1 MTTATIPAIP
11 EFQTGAG
18 QARPDARFAVARRP
32 LAAVT
37 GAEIQAPLIQ
47 GGHVR
52 YANLDYGA
60 SAPALSVVS
69 AYLNEILPFY
79 ASVHRGAG
87 YASQI
92 STSVYENA
100 RTIVREFVRGRPDDA
115 VIFTRNTTDS
125 LNLLAGCLP
134 AVDGVHTGEVL
145 YLDIE
150 HHANLLPWQR
160 VPHRSVTAAPTLAA
174 TLELL
179 RAELAHGGV
188 SLLAVT
194 GASNVTGEILPIR
207 ALATLAHDY
216 GARIVVDAAQLAPHR
231 RINIAAD
238 DIDYLAFSG
247 HKLYAPFGAGVLI
260 GRPDWLD
267 AGTPHLAGGGAVQD
281 ARIDSV
287 SWTTGP
293 ARHEGGSPNVLG
305 AAALARATQV
315 VADLDEK
322 QWHAHENAIRSF
334 LVEGLAR
341 IDGVTVHQIFSD
353 SASFDAPAAAG
364 PVNAAGTGPGTG
376 TIGVVN
382 FSVEGYDAGLVAA
395 YLSAEHGIGLR
406 DGRFCAHPLLRRLG
420 LPSGSLRASFGLG
433 SRLEDAQRLLAALQ
447 ELRRSG
453 LGWDYVVDAGRWVP
467 SDDTRSYPHWA
478 PNTPGTAGA
487 APCTQD

>member
-1 MTTATIPAIP
+1 MTTAIYS
-11 EFQTGAG
+11 
-18 QARPDARFAVARRP
+18 PDAAADTSFGEQQAGLAVSRRP
-32 LAAVT
+32 LAAVS

-69 AYLNEILPFY
+69 AYLNEILPYY

-92 STSVYENA
+92 STSVYENS
-100 RTIVREFVRGRPDDA
+100 RSIVRDFVGGRADDS

-134 AVDGVHTGEVL
+134 AAGGQHLGEVL

-150 HHANLLPWQR
+150 HHANLLPWQG
-160 VPHRSVTAAPTLAA
+160 VPHRSVVAADTLAGTIA
-174 TLELL
+174 NL
-179 RAELAHGGV
+179 RAELEQGDI

-207 ALATLAHDY
+207 ELAALAHEF

-231 RINIAAD
+231 RINITAD
-238 DIDYLAFSG
+238 DVDYLAFSG
-247 HKLYAPFGAGVLI
+247 HKLYAPFGSGVLV

-267 AGTPHLAGGGAVQD
+267 AGTPHLAGGGAVRE
-281 ARIDSV
+281 ARLDTV

-315 VADLDEK
+315 IAALD
-322 QWHAHENAIRSF
+322 QGLWHAHESAIRSF
-334 LVEGLAR
+334 LVEGLR
-341 IDGVTVHQIFSD
+341 KIEGVTVHQIFTDAD
-353 SASFDAPAAAG
+353 SATD
-364 PVNAAGTGPGTG
+364 

-395 YLSAEHGIGLR
+395 YLSAEHGVGLR
-406 DGRFCAHPLLRRLG
+406 DGRFCAHPLLKRLG

-433 SRLEDAQRLLAALQ
+433 SRLEDAQRLLAGIE
-447 ELRRSG
+447 ELRRTG

-467 SDDTRSYPHWA
+467 ANDTRTYPEWA

-487 APCTQD
+487 APCTED

>member
-1 MTTATIPAIP
+1 MTTAIFPAATAIDA
-11 EFQTGAG
+11 TAIDATSGG
-18 QARPDARFAVARRP
+18 HPDARFAVAGRP
-32 LAAVT
+32 LSAVT

-100 RTIVREFVRGRPDDA
+100 RSIVRGFVGGRADDA

-134 AVDGVHTGEVL
+134 VRGGKHTGEVL

-150 HHANLLPWQR
+150 HHANLLPWQK
-160 VPHRSVTAAPTLAA
+160 VPHRSVVAAPTLAA
-174 TLELL
+174 TLERL
-179 RAELAHGGV
+179 RGELAHGGI

-207 ALATLAHDY
+207 ALAALAHEY

-238 DIDYLAFSG
+238 DVDYLAFSG
-247 HKLYAPFGAGVLI
+247 HKLYAPFGAGVLV

-267 AGTPHLAGGGAVQD
+267 AGTPHLAGGGAVLD
-281 ARIDSV
+281 ARLDTV

-305 AAALARATQV
+305 AATLARATEV
-315 VADLDEK
+315 IAALDEE
-322 QWHAHENAIRSF
+322 QWHAHENAIRSI
-334 LVEGLAR
+334 LVEGLQR
-341 IDGVTVHQIFSD
+341 IDGVSVHQIFSD
-353 SASFDAPAAAG
+353 TEQGA
-364 PVNAAGTGPGTG
+364 G

-382 FSVEGYDAGLVAA
+382 FSVAGYDAGLVAA

-433 SRLEDAQRLLAALQ
+433 SRLEDAQRVLAGIQ
-447 ELRRSG
+447 ELRQTG

-467 SDDTRSYPHWA
+467 SNDSRSYPHWA

-487 APCTQD
+487 APCSLD

>member
-1 MTTATIPAIP
+1 MTTATVSPNTAVRP
-11 EFQTGAG
+11 QSAAG
-18 QARPDARFAVARRP
+18 PDTAALFSERLAVAGRP
-32 LAAVT
+32 LSAVT

-100 RTIVREFVRGRPDDA
+100 RNIVRDFVGGRAGDS

-134 AVDGVHTGEVL
+134 TADGRPAGDVL

-150 HHANLLPWQR
+150 HHANLLPWQG
-160 VPHRSVTAAPTLAA
+160 VPHRSVVAADTIAGTVEA
-174 TLELL
+174 L
-179 RAELAHGGV
+179 RAELQQGGV

-207 ALATLAHDY
+207 ALAALAHEH

-231 RINIAAD
+231 RINISAD
-238 DIDYLAFSG
+238 DVDYLAFSG
-247 HKLYAPFGAGVLI
+247 HKLYAPFGAGVLV
-260 GRPDWLD
+260 GRTDWLD
-267 AGTPHLAGGGAVQD
+267 AGTPHLAGGGAVRE
-281 ARIDSV
+281 ARLDGV
-287 SWTTGP
+287 SWATGP

-305 AAALARATQV
+305 AATLARATQV
-315 VADLDEK
+315 IAALDTDR
-322 QWHAHENAIRSF
+322 WHAHESAIRSF
-334 LVEGLAR
+334 LVEGLHK
-341 IDGVTVHQIFSD
+341 IDGVTVHQIFQD
-353 SASFDAPAAAG
+353 TDPD
-364 PVNAAGTGPGTG
+364 TD

-395 YLSAEHGIGLR
+395 YLSAEHGVGLR
-406 DGRFCAHPLLRRLG
+406 DGRFCAHPLLKRLG

-433 SRLEDAQRLLAALQ
+433 SRLEDAQRLLAGIE
-447 ELRRSG
+447 ELRRTG
-453 LGWDYVVDAGRWVP
+453 LGWDYVVDSGRWVP
-467 SDDTRSYPHWA
+467 ANDTRTYPDWA

-487 APCTQD
+487 APCTDD

>member
-1 MTTATIPAIP
+1 MTTATFPATP
-11 EFQTGAG
+11 GFRRGAEAG
-18 QARPDARFAVARRP
+18 GPDDRFAIARRP
-32 LAAVT
+32 LSAVT

-69 AYLNEILPFY
+69 AYLNEILPYY

-100 RTIVREFVRGRPDDA
+100 RTIVREFVGGRPDDS

-134 AVDGVHTGEVL
+134 GAGGVHTGEVL

-150 HHANLLPWQR
+150 HHANLLPWQT
-160 VPHRSVTAAPTLAA
+160 VPHRSVVAAPTVAA
-174 TLELL
+174 TLERL
-179 RAELAHGGV
+179 RAELSHGGV

-207 ALATLAHDY
+207 ALAALAHEY

-231 RINIAAD
+231 RIDIAAD
-238 DIDYLAFSG
+238 DVDYLAFSG
-247 HKLYAPFGAGVLI
+247 HKLYAPFGAGVLV

-267 AGTPHLAGGGAVQD
+267 TGTPHLAGGGAVQD
-281 ARIDSV
+281 ARLDTV

-305 AAALARATQV
+305 AATLARATQV
-315 VADLDEK
+315 IAALDPE
-322 QWHAHENAIRSF
+322 QWQAHENTIRSF
-334 LVEGLAR
+334 LVEGLQR

-353 SASFDAPAAAG
+353 SAATDDE
-364 PVNAAGTGPGTG
+364 PGTG

-420 LPSGSLRASFGLG
+420 LASGSLRASFGVG

-447 ELRRSG
+447 ELRQTG

-467 SDDTRSYPHWA
+467 ANDSRSYPHWA

-487 APCTQD
+487 APCGLD

>member
-1 MTTATIPAIP
+1 MTTAIFPST
-11 EFQTGAG
+11 TGTG
-18 QARPDARFAVARRP
+18 LLDHRFAAAANP

-100 RTIVREFVRGRPDDA
+100 RNIVRDFVGGRADDS

-134 AVDGVHTGEVL
+134 VVDHHHTGEVL

-150 HHANLLPWQR
+150 HHANLLPWQG
-160 VPHRSVTAAPTLAA
+160 VPHRSVVASDTIEGTIAG
-174 TLELL
+174 L
-179 RAELAHGGV
+179 RAELEHGDV

-207 ALATLAHDY
+207 RLAALAHEF
-216 GARIVVDAAQLAPHR
+216 GARIAVDAAQLAPHR

-238 DIDYLAFSG
+238 GVDYLAFSG
-247 HKLYAPFGAGVLI
+247 HKLYAPFGAGVLV

-267 AGTPHLAGGGAVQD
+267 AGTPHLAGGGAVSE
-281 ARIDSV
+281 ARLDGV
-287 SWTTGP
+287 SWAAGP

-305 AAALARATQV
+305 AATLARATQV
-315 VADLDEK
+315 VAALDQER
-322 QWHAHENAIRSF
+322 WHAHEAAIRSF
-334 LVEGLAR
+334 LVEGLQK

-353 SASFDAPAAAG
+353 TNPD
-364 PVNAAGTGPGTG
+364 TD

-382 FSVEGYDAGLVAA
+382 FSVAGYDAGLVAA
-395 YLSAEHGIGLR
+395 YLSAEHGVGLR
-406 DGRFCAHPLLRRLG
+406 DGRFCAHPLLKRLG
-420 LPSGSLRASFGLG
+420 LPSGSLRASFGVG
-433 SRLEDAQRLLAALQ
+433 SRLEDAQRLLAGIE
-447 ELRRSG
+447 ELRRTG
-453 LGWDYVVDAGRWVP
+453 LGWDYVVDSGRWVP
-467 SDDTRSYPHWA
+467 ANDTRSYPEWA

>member
-1 MTTATIPAIP
+1 MTTAIVSPIA
-11 EFQTGAG
+11 
-18 QARPDARFAVARRP
+18 PDAASFERQAAAAAP

-37 GAEIQAPLIQ
+37 GAEIQAPLIT
-47 GGHVR
+47 GGHIR

-60 SAPALSVVS
+60 SAPALSLVS

-100 RTIVREFVRGRPDDA
+100 RDIVRGFVGGRPDDS

-134 AVDGVHTGEVL
+134 VVDGRPAGEVL

-150 HHANLLPWQR
+150 HHANLLPWQG
-160 VPHRSVTAAPTLAA
+160 VPHRSIVAADTIAG
-174 TLELL
+174 TVDSV
-179 RAELAHGGV
+179 RAELEQGGV

-194 GASNVTGEILPIR
+194 GASNVTGEILPVR
-207 ALATLAHDY
+207 ALAALAHQY

-231 RINIAAD
+231 RVDIAAD
-238 DIDYLAFSG
+238 DVDYLAFSG
-247 HKLYAPFGAGVLI
+247 HKLYAPFGAGVLV

-267 AGTPHLAGGGAVQD
+267 AGTPHLAGGGAVKE
-281 ARIDSV
+281 ARLDGV
-287 SWTTGP
+287 SWATGP

-305 AAALARATQV
+305 AATLARATQV
-315 VADLDEK
+315 IAGLD
-322 QWHAHENAIRSF
+322 QDRWHAHESAIRSY
-334 LVEGLAR
+334 LVDGLQQ
-341 IDGVTVHQIFSD
+341 IDGVTVHQIFKD
-353 SASFDAPAAAG
+353 TNPD
-364 PVNAAGTGPGTG
+364 TD

-382 FSVEGYDAGLVAA
+382 FSVAGYDAGLVAA
-395 YLSAEHGIGLR
+395 YLSAEHGVGLR
-406 DGRFCAHPLLRRLG
+406 DGRFCAHPLLKRLG
-420 LPSGSLRASFGLG
+420 LPSGSLRASFGVG
-433 SRLEDAQRLLAALQ
+433 SRLEDAQRLLAGI
-447 ELRRSG
+447 EKLRRDG

-467 SDDTRSYPHWA
+467 ANDTRTYPHWA

-487 APCTQD
+487 APCTDD

>member
-1 MTTATIPAIP
+1 MTTATFPATP
-11 EFQTGAG
+11 GFGSPSGTAL
-18 QARPDARFAVARRP
+18 PDRFAVAGRP

-47 GGHVR
+47 GGHIR

-100 RTIVREFVRGRPDDA
+100 RNIVREFVGGRVDDS

-134 AVDGVHTGEVL
+134 VENGLHTGEVL

-150 HHANLLPWQR
+150 HHANLLPWQT
-160 VPHRSVTAAPTLAA
+160 VPHRSVVAAPTIAE
-174 TLELL
+174 TLEKL
-179 RAELAHGGV
+179 REQLADGRI

-194 GASNVTGEILPIR
+194 GASNVTGEILPVR
-207 ALATLAHDY
+207 ALAALAHEY

-231 RINIAAD
+231 RIDISAD
-238 DIDYLAFSG
+238 DVDYLAFSG
-247 HKLYAPFGAGVLI
+247 HKLYAPFGAGVLV

-267 AGTPHLAGGGAVQD
+267 AGTPHLAGGGAVSD
-281 ARIDSV
+281 ARLDTV

-305 AAALARATQV
+305 AATLAKATQV
-315 VADLDEK
+315 VAALDQA
-322 QWHAHENAIRSF
+322 QWHAHENTIRSF
-334 LVEGLAR
+334 LVEGLRR

-353 SASFDAPAAAG
+353 TDAED
-364 PVNAAGTGPGTG
+364 TGQGAG

-406 DGRFCAHPLLRRLG
+406 DGRFCAHPLLKRLG

-433 SRLEDAQRLLAALQ
+433 SRLEDAQRLLAGIQ
-447 ELRRSG
+447 ELRQTG

-467 SDDTRSYPHWA
+467 SNDNRSYPHWA

-487 APCTQD
+487 APCAVVD

>member
-1 MTTATIPAIP
+1 MTTAIYS
-11 EFQTGAG
+11 
-18 QARPDARFAVARRP
+18 PDAAADASFSEQHAGLSVSRRP

-47 GGHVR
+47 GGHIR

-69 AYLNEILPFY
+69 AYLNEILPYY

-92 STSVYENA
+92 STSVYENS
-100 RTIVREFVRGRPDDA
+100 RSIVRDFVGGRSDDS

-134 AVDGVHTGEVL
+134 VAAGQHLGEVL

-150 HHANLLPWQR
+150 HHANLLPWQGI
-160 VPHRSVTAAPTLAA
+160 PHRSVVAEATLAG
-174 TLELL
+174 TLANL
-179 RAELAHGGV
+179 RAELEQGDI

-207 ALATLAHDY
+207 ELAALAHEF

-238 DIDYLAFSG
+238 DVDYLAFSG
-247 HKLYAPFGAGVLI
+247 HKLYAPFGSGVLV

-267 AGTPHLAGGGAVQD
+267 AGTPHLAGGGAVRE
-281 ARIDSV
+281 ARLDSV

-305 AAALARATQV
+305 AATLARATQV
-315 VADLDEK
+315 IAALDQDL
-322 QWHAHENAIRSF
+322 WHAHESAIRSF
-334 LVEGLAR
+334 LVEGLQK
-341 IDGVTVHQIFSD
+341 IEGVTVHQIFSD
-353 SASFDAPAAAG
+353 TDSATD
-364 PVNAAGTGPGTG
+364 

-395 YLSAEHGIGLR
+395 YLSAEHGVGLR
-406 DGRFCAHPLLRRLG
+406 DGRFCAHPLLKRLG

-433 SRLEDAQRLLAALQ
+433 SRLEDAQRLLAGIE
-447 ELRRSG
+447 ELRRTG

-467 SDDTRSYPHWA
+467 ANDTRTYPEWA

-487 APCTQD
+487 APCIED

>member
-1 MTTATIPAIP
+1 MTTAIFPST
-11 EFQTGAG
+11 TGAG
-18 QARPDARFAVARRP
+18 LLDPRFAAAGRP

-92 STSVYENA
+92 STSVYENS
-100 RTIVREFVRGRPDDA
+100 RNIVREFVGGRADDS

-134 AVDGVHTGEVL
+134 VVDHHHTGEVL

-150 HHANLLPWQR
+150 HHANLLPWQG
-160 VPHRSVTAAPTLAA
+160 VPHRSVVASETIEGTIAA
-174 TLELL
+174 L
-179 RAELAHGGV
+179 RAELEHGDV

-207 ALATLAHDY
+207 RLAALAHEF
-216 GARIVVDAAQLAPHR
+216 GARIAVDAAQLAPHR

-238 DIDYLAFSG
+238 DVDYLAFSG
-247 HKLYAPFGAGVLI
+247 HKLYAPFGAGVLV

-267 AGTPHLAGGGAVQD
+267 AGTPHLAGGGAVSE
-281 ARIDSV
+281 ARLDGV
-287 SWTTGP
+287 SWATGP

-305 AAALARATQV
+305 AATLARATQV
-315 VADLDEK
+315 VAALDQE
-322 QWHAHENAIRSF
+322 QWHAHEAAIRSF
-334 LVEGLAR
+334 LVEGLQK

-353 SASFDAPAAAG
+353 TNPD
-364 PVNAAGTGPGTG
+364 TD

-382 FSVEGYDAGLVAA
+382 FSVAGYDAGLVAA
-395 YLSAEHGIGLR
+395 YLSAEHGVGLR
-406 DGRFCAHPLLRRLG
+406 DGRFCAHPLLKRLG
-420 LPSGSLRASFGLG
+420 LPSGSLRASFGVG
-433 SRLEDAQRLLAALQ
+433 SRLEDAQRLLAGID
-447 ELRRSG
+447 ELRRTG
-453 LGWDYVVDAGRWVP
+453 LGWDYVVDSGRWVP
-467 SDDTRSYPHWA
+467 ANDARSYPDWA

>member
-1 MTTATIPAIP
+1 MTTATISS
-11 EFQTGAG
+11 TTDSGVLDG
-18 QARPDARFAVARRP
+18 RFAAAGRP

-69 AYLNEILPFY
+69 AYLNEILPYY

-92 STSVYENA
+92 STSVYENS
-100 RTIVREFVRGRPDDA
+100 RSIVREFVGGRADDA

-134 AVDGVHTGEVL
+134 VEDHHHTGEVL

-150 HHANLLPWQR
+150 HHANLLPWQG
-160 VPHRSVTAAPTLAA
+160 VPHRSVVASE
-174 TLELL
+174 TLEATIGSL
-179 RAELAHGGV
+179 RAELEHGDV

-194 GASNVTGEILPIR
+194 GASNVTGEVLPIR
-207 ALATLAHDY
+207 RLAALAHEF

-231 RINIAAD
+231 RVNIAAD
-238 DIDYLAFSG
+238 DVDYLAFSG

-267 AGTPHLAGGGAVQD
+267 AGTPHLAGGGAVSE
-281 ARIDSV
+281 ARLDGV
-287 SWTTGP
+287 SWATGP

-305 AAALARATQV
+305 AATLARATQV
-315 VADLDEK
+315 IAALDP
-322 QWHAHENAIRSF
+322 QGWHAHEAAIRSF
-334 LVEGLAR
+334 LVEGLGD
-341 IDGVTVHQIFSD
+341 IDGVTVHQIFAD
-353 SASFDAPAAAG
+353 SNPEDA
-364 PVNAAGTGPGTG
+364 
-376 TIGVVN
+376 IGVVN

-395 YLSAEHGIGLR
+395 YLSAEHGVGLR
-406 DGRFCAHPLLRRLG
+406 DGRFCAHPLLKRLG
-420 LPSGSLRASFGLG
+420 LPSGSLRASFGVG
-433 SRLEDAQRLLAALQ
+433 SRLEDAQRLLAGIE

-467 SDDTRSYPHWA
+467 ANDTRTYPEWA

-487 APCTQD
+487 APCAQD

>member
-1 MTTATIPAIP
+1 MSTATFTSPELRHDSLQSPA
-11 EFQTGAG
+11 A
-18 QARPDARFAVARRP
+18 RP

-37 GAEIQAPLIQ
+37 GAELQAPLIQ

-60 SAPALSVVS
+60 SAPALTVVS
-69 AYLNEILPFY
+69 AYLNEVLPFY

-100 RTIVREFVRGRPDDA
+100 RNIVREFVGGRADDS

-134 AVDGVHTGEVL
+134 VVDGKHSGEVV

-150 HHANLLPWQR
+150 HHANLLPWQH
-160 VPHRSVTAAPTLAA
+160 VPHRSIVAAPTLAE
-174 TLELL
+174 TLANVRE
-179 RAELAHGGV
+179 ALAQGGV

-194 GASNVTGEILPIR
+194 GASNVTGEILPVKE
-207 ALATLAHDY
+207 LAAIAHEH

-231 RINIAAD
+231 RVDIAAS
-238 DIDYLAFSG
+238 DIDYLVFSG
-247 HKLYAPFGAGVLI
+247 HKLYAPFGAGVI
-260 GRPDWLD
+260 VGRADWFD
-267 AGTPHLAGGGAVQD
+267 AGTPHLAGGGAVRE
-281 ARIDSV
+281 ARLDSV
-287 SWTTGP
+287 TWATGP

-305 AAALARATQV
+305 AATLARATQV
-315 VADLDEK
+315 IAELDQDE
-322 QWHAHENAIRSF
+322 WHAHESAIRTH
-334 LVEGLAR
+334 LVEGLKE
-341 IDGVTVHQIFSD
+341 IEGVTVHQIFSD
-353 SASFDAPAAAG
+353 TDPAD
-364 PVNAAGTGPGTG
+364 

-382 FSVEGYDAGLVAA
+382 FSLEGYDAGLVAA

-406 DGRFCAHPLLRRLG
+406 DGRFCAHPLLKRLG

-433 SRLEDAQRLLAALQ
+433 SRLEDAIRLIAGIKALKT
-447 ELRRSG
+447 EG
-453 LGWDYVVDAGRWVP
+453 LGWDYVVDSGRWVP
-467 SDDTRSYPHWA
+467 ANDHRSYPHWA

-487 APCTQD
+487 APCSTD

>member
-1 MTTATIPAIP
+1 MTTATFPATP
-11 EFQTGAG
+11 ATAPAP
-18 QARPDARFAVARRP
+18 ARLEQRFSVARRP
-32 LAAVT
+32 LSAVT

-69 AYLNEILPFY
+69 AYLNEILPYY

-100 RTIVREFVRGRPDDA
+100 RNIVRGFVGGRPDDS

-134 AVDGVHTGEVL
+134 VADGRHTGEVL

-150 HHANLLPWQR
+150 HHANLLPWQG
-160 VPHRSVTAAPTLAA
+160 VPHRSVVAASTLKA
-174 TLELL
+174 TLESL
-179 RAELAHGGV
+179 RAELRQGDI

-207 ALATLAHDY
+207 ELAALAHEY

-231 RINIAAD
+231 RIDIAAD
-238 DIDYLAFSG
+238 DVDYLAFSG
-247 HKLYAPFGAGVLI
+247 HKLYAPFGSGVLV

-267 AGTPHLAGGGAVQD
+267 AGTPHLAGGGAVRE
-281 ARIDSV
+281 ARLDSV
-287 SWTTGP
+287 SWATGP

-305 AAALARATQV
+305 AATLARATQV
-315 VADLDEK
+315 IGALDQEL
-322 QWHAHENAIRSF
+322 WHAHETAIRSF
-334 LVEGLAR
+334 LVEGLQK

-353 SASFDAPAAAG
+353 TDD
-364 PVNAAGTGPGTG
+364 

-382 FSVEGYDAGLVAA
+382 FSVAGYDAGLVAA
-395 YLSAEHGIGLR
+395 YLSAEHGVGLR
-406 DGRFCAHPLLRRLG
+406 DGRFCAHPLLKRLG
-420 LPSGSLRASFGLG
+420 LPSGSLRASFGVG
-433 SRLEDAQRLLAALQ
+433 SRLEDAQRLLAGIE
-447 ELRRSG
+447 ELRRTG

-467 SDDTRSYPHWA
+467 ANDTRSYPEWA

-487 APCTQD
+487 APCTDD

>member
-1 MTTATIPAIP
+1 MTTATISTHPTSSAGAQEPAD
-11 EFQTGAG
+11 T
-18 QARPDARFAVARRP
+18 RFNAARRP
-32 LAAVT
+32 LSAVS

-69 AYLNEILPFY
+69 AYLNEILPYY

-87 YASQI
+87 YASQL

-100 RTIVREFVRGRPDDA
+100 RNIVRGFVGGRADDS

-134 AVDGVHTGEVL
+134 AVDGRPTGEVL

-150 HHANLLPWQR
+150 HHANLLPWQN
-160 VPHRSVTAAPTLAA
+160 VPHRSVVAAPTLAGTVA
-174 TLELL
+174 RL
-179 RAELAHGGV
+179 RQELARGGV

-194 GASNVTGEILPIR
+194 GASNVTGEILPIGELA
-207 ALATLAHDY
+207 ALAHEF
-216 GARIVVDAAQLAPHR
+216 GARIAVDAAQLAPHR
-231 RINIAAD
+231 RINISAD
-238 DIDYLAFSG
+238 DVDYLAFSG
-247 HKLYAPFGAGVLI
+247 HKLYAPFGAGVLV

-267 AGTPHLAGGGAVQD
+267 AGTPHLAGGGAVRD
-281 ARIDSV
+281 ARLDSV

-305 AAALARATQV
+305 AAALARASQV
-315 VADLDEK
+315 IEALDDA
-322 QWHAHENAIRSF
+322 QWHAHEDAIRSF
-334 LVEGLAR
+334 LVEGLQR
-341 IDGVTVHQIFSD
+341 IDGVSVHHIFED
-353 SASFDAPAAAG
+353 TAAG
-364 PVNAAGTGPGTG
+364 NGPG

-382 FSVEGYDAGLVAA
+382 FSVAGYDAGLVAA

-406 DGRFCAHPLLRRLG
+406 DGRFCAHPLLKRLG
-420 LPSGSLRASFGLG
+420 LPAGSLRASFGLG
-433 SRLEDAQRLLAALQ
+433 SRLDDAQRLLAGLQ
-447 ELRRSG
+447 ELRRNG

-467 SDDTRSYPHWA
+467 ANDTRSYPHWA

-487 APCTQD
+487 APCTLD

>member
-1 MTTATIPAIP
+1 MTTATVSPNATPTFEAVPAATS
-11 EFQTGAG
+11 F
-18 QARPDARFAVARRP
+18 DARRAAAGRP

-37 GAEIQAPLIQ
+37 GAEIQAPLIH

-92 STSVYENA
+92 STSVYENS
-100 RTIVREFVRGRPDDA
+100 RNIVREFVGGRPDDS

-134 AVDGVHTGEVL
+134 ATDGRPDGEVL

-150 HHANLLPWQR
+150 HHANLLPWQG
-160 VPHRSVTAAPTLAA
+160 VPHRSIVAADTIAGTIDA
-174 TLELL
+174 I
-179 RAELAHGGV
+179 RAELSQGGV

-207 ALATLAHDY
+207 ALAALAHEH

-231 RINIAAD
+231 RVDIAAD
-238 DIDYLAFSG
+238 DVDYLAFSG
-247 HKLYAPFGAGVLI
+247 HKLYAPFGSGVLV
-260 GRPDWLD
+260 GRTDWLD
-267 AGTPHLAGGGAVQD
+267 AGTPHLAGGGAVKEAKLD
-281 ARIDSV
+281 GV
-287 SWTTGP
+287 SWATGP

-305 AAALARATQV
+305 AATLARATQV
-315 VADLDEK
+315 IAGLDQE
-322 QWHAHENAIRSF
+322 QWHAHESAIRSF
-334 LVEGLAR
+334 LVEGLQQ
-341 IDGVTVHQIFSD
+341 IDGVTVHQIFKD
-353 SASFDAPAAAG
+353 TNPD
-364 PVNAAGTGPGTG
+364 TD

-395 YLSAEHGIGLR
+395 YLSAEHGVGLR
-406 DGRFCAHPLLRRLG
+406 DGRFCAHPLLKRLG
-420 LPSGSLRASFGLG
+420 LPSGSLRASFGVG
-433 SRLEDAQRLLAALQ
+433 SRLEDAERLLAGITAL
-447 ELRRSG
+447 RNNG

-467 SDDTRSYPHWA
+467 ANDTRTYPHWA

-487 APCTQD
+487 APCIDD

>member
-1 MTTATIPAIP
+1 MTTATVSPNVAIQPATAVLP
-11 EFQTGAG
+11 DQRQALAG
-18 QARPDARFAVARRP
+18 RP

-37 GAEIQAPLIQ
+37 GAEIQAPLIH

-100 RTIVREFVRGRPDDA
+100 RAIVREFVNGRPDDS

-134 AVDGVHTGEVL
+134 VTGGRPDGDVL

-150 HHANLLPWQR
+150 HHANLLPWQG
-160 VPHRSVTAAPTLAA
+160 VPHRSIVAADTVAGTVDA
-174 TLELL
+174 V
-179 RAELAHGGV
+179 RAELQQGGV

-194 GASNVTGEILPIR
+194 GASNVTGEILPVR
-207 ALATLAHDY
+207 TLAELAHNH

-231 RINIAAD
+231 RINITAD
-238 DIDYLAFSG
+238 DVDYIAFSG
-247 HKLYAPFGAGVLI
+247 HKLYAPFGSGVLV

-267 AGTPHLAGGGAVQD
+267 AGTPHLAGGGAVKE
-281 ARIDSV
+281 ARLDGV
-287 SWTTGP
+287 SWATGP

-305 AAALARATQV
+305 AATLARATQV
-315 VADLDEK
+315 IAGLDPDR
-322 QWHAHENAIRSF
+322 WHAHEAAIRSY
-334 LVEGLAR
+334 LVDGLR
-341 IDGVTVHQIFSD
+341 EIDGVTVHQIFRD
-353 SASFDAPAAAG
+353 TD
-364 PVNAAGTGPGTG
+364 TD

-395 YLSAEHGIGLR
+395 YLSAEHGVGLR
-406 DGRFCAHPLLRRLG
+406 DGRFCAHPLLKRLG
-420 LPSGSLRASFGLG
+420 LPSGSLRASFGVG
-433 SRLEDAQRLLAALQ
+433 SRLEDAQRLLAGIRD
-447 ELRRSG
+447 LRSKG

-467 SDDTRSYPHWA
+467 ANDNRTYPHWA

-487 APCTQD
+487 APCIDD

>member
-1 MTTATIPAIP
+1 MTTAVHSPITAIAAENVP
-11 EFQTGAG
+11 DERLAAAG
-18 QARPDARFAVARRP
+18 RP
-32 LAAVT
+32 LSAVT
-37 GAEIQAPLIQ
+37 GAEILAPLIS

-60 SAPALSVVS
+60 SAPALTVVS

-100 RTIVREFVRGRPDDA
+100 RNIVREFVGGRPDDS

-134 AVDGVHTGEVL
+134 GTDGEPAGDVL

-150 HHANLLPWQR
+150 HHANLLPWQG
-160 VPHRSVTAAPTLAA
+160 VPHRSIVAADTIAG
-174 TLELL
+174 TIDSVRTELEQ
-179 RAELAHGGV
+179 GGV

-207 ALATLAHDY
+207 ELAALAHRH

-231 RINIAAD
+231 RVDISAD
-238 DIDYLAFSG
+238 DVDYLAFSG
-247 HKLYAPFGAGVLI
+247 HKLYAPFGAGVLV

-267 AGTPHLAGGGAVQD
+267 AGTPHLAGGGAVKEAKLD
-281 ARIDSV
+281 GV
-287 SWTTGP
+287 SWAIGP

-305 AAALARATQV
+305 AATLARATQV
-315 VADLDEK
+315 IASLD
-322 QWHAHENAIRSF
+322 QDRWHAHESAIRSY
-334 LVEGLAR
+334 LVEGLQA
-341 IDGVTVHQIFSD
+341 IDGVTVHQIFKD
-353 SASFDAPAAAG
+353 TDPDKD
-364 PVNAAGTGPGTG
+364 

-382 FSVEGYDAGLVAA
+382 FSVAGYDAGLVAA
-395 YLSAEHGIGLR
+395 YLSAEHGVGLR
-406 DGRFCAHPLLRRLG
+406 DGRFCAHPLLKRLG
-420 LPSGSLRASFGLG
+420 LPSGSLRASFGVG
-433 SRLEDAQRLLAALQ
+433 SRLEDAQRLLAGI
-447 ELRRSG
+447 EKLRRDG

-467 SDDTRSYPHWA
+467 ANDTRTYPHWA

-487 APCTQD
+487 APCIDD